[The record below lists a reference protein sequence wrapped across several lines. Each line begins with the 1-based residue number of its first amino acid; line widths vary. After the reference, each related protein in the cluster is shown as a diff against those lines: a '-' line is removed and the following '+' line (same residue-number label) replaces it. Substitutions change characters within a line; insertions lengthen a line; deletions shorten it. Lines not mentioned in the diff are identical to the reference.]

1 MAPTS
6 SHVNEDN
13 FQLVFGQLDSLATSM
28 KNLTTSMEN
37 LGNLA
42 TNFDNFSTMAT
53 QRFSTYDENFARLA
67 QSIEEIN
74 EHLRNHDI

>member
-1 MAPTS
+1 MR
-6 SHVNEDN
+6 
-13 FQLVFGQLDSLATSM
+13 
-28 KNLTTSMEN
+28 NLTTSMEN

-53 QRFSTYDENFARLA
+53 QRFSTYDENFVRLA

-74 EHLRNHDI
+74 EHLRNHGI